1 MNSSAPLTIDSVRS
15 LGLTGRDFLK
25 ETDFTAT
32 ELTSLLD
39 LAAALKAARAQG
51 VEPQLL
57 QGKNLAAIFEK
68 TSTRTRIAFSVAM
81 ANQGGHTTFLDGSS
95 SQIGHKESPADTARV
110 LERLFDGIEY
120 RGSEQS
126 VVEELAFFSRVPVYN
141 GLTDQWHPT
150 QMLADFLTMQEHSIQ
165 SEQLSFCYLGDA
177 RFNMANSLLTMGAIM
192 GADVRLVAPK
202 TLWPDPGIVVSAQ
215 RIATGTG
222 AKIQVTEDIESGVS
236 GAEFVHTDIWVSMGE
251 PKDVWAERISLLRDY
266 QVNSKVMDIAGQ
278 QAKFMHCLPAYHDS
292 KTLTGATIAKEFNL
306 SEGIE
311 VTHQVFESSANIAFD
326 QAENRMHTIKAILVA
341 TLA

>member
-1 MNSSAPLTIDSVRS
+1 MNSVAPLTIDFIRS

-25 ETDFTAT
+25 ETDFTAA

-51 VEPQLL
+51 SEPQFLT
-57 QGKNLAAIFEK
+57 GKNLAAIFEK
-68 TSTRTRIAFSVAM
+68 TSTRTRVAFSVAM

-120 RGSEQS
+120 RGTEQS

-150 QMLADFLTMQEHSIQ
+150 QMLADFLTMKEHATQ
-165 SEQLSFCYLGDA
+165 SGQLSFCYLGDA
-177 RFNMANSLLTMGAIM
+177 RFNMANSLLTMGALM
-192 GADVRLVAPK
+192 GSDVRLVAPK
-202 TLWPDPGIVVSAQ
+202 ALWPDPRIVESAEQ
-215 RIATGTG
+215 IAASTG
-222 AKIQVTEDIESGVS
+222 AKIQVTEDVESGVS
-236 GAEFVHTDIWVSMGE
+236 GVEFVHTDIWVSMGE
-251 PKDVWAERISLLRDY
+251 SKDVWAERIDLLRSY
-266 QVNSKVMDIAGQ
+266 QVNSQVMSLAGSH
-278 QAKFMHCLPAYHDS
+278 AKFMHCLPAYHDS
-292 KTLTGATIAKEFNL
+292 KTVIGATIAEEFNL
-306 SEGIE
+306 PAGIE
-311 VTHQVFESSANIAFD
+311 VTHEIFESTANIAFD